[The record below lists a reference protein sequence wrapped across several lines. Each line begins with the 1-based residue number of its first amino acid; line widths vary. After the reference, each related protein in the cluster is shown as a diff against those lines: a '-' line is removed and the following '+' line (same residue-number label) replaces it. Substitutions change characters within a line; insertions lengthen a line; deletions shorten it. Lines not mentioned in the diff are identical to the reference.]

1 MNYTPTVA
9 EAVLASHQDLRRNN
23 DMMME
28 TGGGKQSRSEK
39 KSHKAMFKLG
49 MKAILGVSRVTIKR
63 TKYISYEYSEVI
75 MNSGTDWV
83 KPSLGWTDSFVLL
96 YWRGG
101 GWDTTYVQVLVH
113 ISVLLLPLNQ
123 IFSILQES
131 YRSLA
136 SLDVSE
142 SLSSN
147 APLKDYYGAD
157 AMVNKVATSE
167 DVAVGFAAIFT
178 VRGGDSNDEMMVV
191 VHKTSFKM
199 FVEEFMNLLELN
211 SMRNARVG
219 IPGING
225 LSTEHHKRLTIAV
238 ELVVNPS
245 IIFMAKPTSGL
256 DARVAAIVMRTVR
269 NTVDTGAGKSLMLDL
284 LDTNMLDISSSAVEA
299 QLSVDFTE
307 IYANSDLY
315 RRNQELIKELSTPAQ
330 GSYDLHFPT
339 KYSQSFW
346 TRCLASIVEGGAA
359 QYSVQ
364 AVNKWDGNDQ
374 NLAQV
379 IQKRLTTILIL
390 WFPVMNNSNAF
401 RKSLR
406 ATYEELAQKID
417 DFVELRLQEERKGMC
432 GKLHISFSGGSGEVR

>member
-1 MNYTPTVA
+1 M
-9 EAVLASHQDLRRNN
+9 
-23 DMMME
+23 
-28 TGGGKQSRSEK
+28 
-39 KSHKAMFKLG
+39 
-49 MKAILGVSRVTIKR
+49 
-63 TKYISYEYSEVI
+63 
-75 MNSGTDWV
+75 
-83 KPSLGWTDSFVLL
+83 
-96 YWRGG
+96 
-101 GWDTTYVQVLVH
+101 
-113 ISVLLLPLNQ
+113 
-123 IFSILQES
+123 
-131 YRSLA
+131 A

-178 VRGGDSNDEMMVV
+178 VRGGDSNDEMTVV

-211 SMRNARVG
+211 SIRNARVG

-238 ELVVNPS
+238 ELVS
-245 IIFMAKPTSGL
+245 ILKLSSMTTH
-256 DARVAAIVMRTVR
+256 DQDQRARVCSHGQR
-269 NTVDTGAGKSLMLDL
+269 AGKSLMLDL
-284 LDTNMLDISSSAVEA
+284 LDTNMLDISSPAVEA
-299 QLSVDFTE
+299 QLSVDLTE

-330 GSYDLHFPT
+330 GSYDLHFPTKYSQSFSYDLHFPT

-374 NLAQV
+374 NLAQ
-379 IQKRLTTILIL
+379 
-390 WFPVMNNSNAF
+390 
-401 RKSLR
+401 
-406 ATYEELAQKID
+406 
-417 DFVELRLQEERKGMC
+417 
-432 GKLHISFSGGSGEVR
+432 